1 MSGPMNPE
9 DEKITPGTEAPK
21 TGPQAGHAPTG
32 GAETEETPAGATE
45 NEALADPLAAAELRI
60 AELEAECD
68 QLKDRYVREYAEN
81 QNIRKRMERE
91 KADTAK
97 YAISGFARDVLTVC
111 DNLSR
116 AISAVAA
123 TGEEHT
129 GALKA
134 LVEGVELTAQEL
146 EKALERHGVRPIPA
160 QGQLFDPNVHQA
172 VMEEEDKSVAA
183 GTVLKVFQEGYQI
196 ESRVLRPA
204 MVVVS
209 RGGAKP
215 VKPAAEAAPPA
226 AGETAAG
233 AEAANDG
240 TGDNGEASSGNAA

>member
-1 MSGPMNPE
+1 MNPE
-9 DEKITPGTEAPK
+9 DEKITPGTEAPN
-21 TGPQAGHAPTG
+21 TGPQAEKPTG
-32 GAETEETPAGATE
+32 STGNDKTAAGTGAPE
-45 NEALADPLAAAELRI
+45 NEAPADPLAAAELRI
-60 AELEAECD
+60 AELEAERD
-68 QLKDRYVREYAEN
+68 QLKDRYLREYAEN
-81 QNIRKRMERE
+81 ENIRKRMERE

-97 YAISGFARDVLTVC
+97 YAISGFARDVLSVS

-123 TGEEHT
+123 TGEEHA

-160 QGQLFDPNVHQA
+160 EGQLFDPNVHQA

-183 GTVLKVFQEGYQI
+183 GTVLKVFQVGYQI

-215 VKPAAEAAPPA
+215 VKPAEAAPPE
-226 AGETAAG
+226 AGETSAG
-233 AEAANDG
+233 AEAANDS